1 MSCGGNCNCGSN
13 CNCGGGCKMYP
24 DLEEKSTTSQT
35 LILGVAPEKSD
46 LEGFEMVTAAK
57 TDENG
62 GCKCGSNC
70 NCDPC
75 NC

>member
-24 DLEEKSTTSQT
+24 DLEEKITTT
-35 LILGVAPEKSD
+35 ETVILGVAPEKSPI
-46 LEGFEMVTAAK
+46 EGFEMAA
-57 TDENG
+57 TIENG
-62 GCKCGSNC
+62 GCKCGNGC

>member
-1 MSCGGNCNCGSN
+1 MSCGGNCTCGSS

-24 DLEEKSTTSQT
+24 DLEEKKTTMAT
-35 LILGVAPEKSD
+35 VILGVAPEKGHF
-46 LEGFEMVTAAK
+46 EGFQMATGS
-57 TDENG
+57 TENG
-62 GCKCGSNC
+62 GCKCGGGC

>member
-1 MSCGGNCNCGSN
+1 MSCGGNCTCGSS

-24 DLEEKSTTSQT
+24 DLEEKKTTMAT
-35 LILGVAPEKSD
+35 VILGVAPENGHF
-46 LEGFEMVTAAK
+46 EGFQMT
-57 TDENG
+57 TGSTENG
-62 GCKCGSNC
+62 GCKCGGGC